1 MDLLKDIK
9 HKRAKQR
16 QKKPIKRDVFNQ
28 VSGLVR
34 QYSIEK
40 SFLEALDEVEGNL
53 STKNLKCARIRLK
66 VPVESPLFSLV
77 TKDEYFLT
85 ISIIEK
91 VDNPYLKFAHSP
103 DEIIWCGPLYRLNPS
118 IDSEK
123 LIRYHF
129 ETIYLHEHAK
139 EKIINKVLPKKV
151 MVQNQE
157 TSRE

>member
-9 HKRAKQR
+9 QKRAKQR

-34 QYSIEK
+34 QYGLEK

-53 STKNLKCARIRLK
+53 STKNLKSARIRLK
-66 VPVESPLFSLV
+66 VPVERPLFSLV

-91 VDNPYLKFAHSP
+91 VDNPYLTFAHSP

-129 ETIYLHEHAK
+129 ETIYLHENAK
-139 EKIINKVLPKKV
+139 EKN
-151 MVQNQE
+151 NE
-157 TSRE
+157 

>member
-9 HKRAKQR
+9 QKRAKQR

-34 QYSIEK
+34 QYSLEK

-129 ETIYLHEHAK
+129 ETIYLHENAK
-139 EKIINKVLPKKV
+139 EKN
-151 MVQNQE
+151 NE
-157 TSRE
+157 